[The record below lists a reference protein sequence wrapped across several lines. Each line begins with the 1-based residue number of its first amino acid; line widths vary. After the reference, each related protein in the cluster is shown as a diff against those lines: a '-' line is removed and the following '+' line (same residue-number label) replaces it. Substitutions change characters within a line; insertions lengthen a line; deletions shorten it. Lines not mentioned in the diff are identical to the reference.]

1 MTLWIFGDSFSV
13 RHRTEDNI
21 HPVWFDILADN
32 LGIKDVEIYSEW
44 GVANE
49 FIFGQ
54 FLNQYENFKERDVII
69 VQLTEQSRQWFFKDI
84 PNIANIHNIKH
95 MDKNL
100 SKERHKAI
108 KEYITH
114 LDFPIVNEIRYI
126 MLVHALKNICTIMD
140 KYNILV
146 LPGFHEIFGVKGT
159 LLEVCENEFISK
171 DSADKW
177 YKTHGIDPRT
187 CHLSEPNHIILA
199 EKITNCFLKG
209 ETIDLTIDF
218 HKNLL

>member
-13 RHRTEDNI
+13 RHRTEDNT
-21 HPVWFDILADN
+21 HPIWFDILADN
-32 LGIKDVEIYSEW
+32 LGINDEKIYSEW
-44 GVANE
+44 GVSNE

-54 FLNQYENFKERDVII
+54 FLYQVDNFRERDVII
-69 VQLTEQSRQWFFKDI
+69 IQLTEWTRQWFFPDM
-84 PNIANIHNIKH
+84 PNIANIHNIKN

-100 SKERHKAI
+100 SKERFNAI
-108 KEYITH
+108 KQYITH
-114 LDFPIVNEIRYI
+114 LNFDSVNELRYI
-126 MLVHALKNICTIMD
+126 MLLHALKNISNMMD

-146 LPGFHEIFGVKGT
+146 LPGFHEISGVKGT
-159 LLEVCENEFISK
+159 LLEVCEKEFISK
-171 DSADKW
+171 DSADRW

-209 ETIDLTIDF
+209 EPVDLTTGF
-218 HKNLL
+218 KEGFL